1 MGITKVF
8 LKRIVGPKISRAK
21 PRPPLCLPWP
31 HPAST
36 ATATL
41 VLEGD
46 VEDGRKMMLAFYIV
60 CFICIFFRIYLQFLL
75 IFIFVSLSFLYYFP
89 SLFILP
95 PHLSFEKTRLL
106 PLQVIIFRFR
116 PQKESEKIGPT
127 PLCLDRS
134 FRGCFET
141 VRRRSQE
148 TAGFPDRQCGEN
160 NEVHYVLWR
169 RFLWAVLFGY
179 FLSRFM

>member
-46 VEDGRKMMLAFYIV
+46 VEDGRKMMLVFYIV

-75 IFIFVSLSFLYYFP
+75 IFIFVSLSFLYLFP
-89 SLFILP
+89 LP
-95 PHLSFEKTRLL
+95 FHTSSSPF
-106 PLQVIIFRFR
+106 FREN
-116 PQKESEKIGPT
+116 QTASPT
-127 PLCLDRS
+127 GHNFPFSSPKRERKNRADAIV
-134 FRGCFET
+134 F
-141 VRRRSQE
+141 RSQ
-148 TAGFPDRQCGEN
+148 FPGLLRDGSPSVARNGR
-160 NEVHYVLWR
+160 V
-169 RFLWAVLFGY
+169 
-179 FLSRFM
+179 S

>member
-1 MGITKVF
+1 MGITKAF

-116 PQKESEKIGPT
+116 PPKRERKNRADAIVS
-127 PLCLDRS
+127 
-134 FRGCFET
+134 
-141 VRRRSQE
+141 RSQ
-148 TAGFPDRQCGEN
+148 FPGLLRDGSPSVARNGR
-160 NEVHYVLWR
+160 V
-169 RFLWAVLFGY
+169 
-179 FLSRFM
+179 S